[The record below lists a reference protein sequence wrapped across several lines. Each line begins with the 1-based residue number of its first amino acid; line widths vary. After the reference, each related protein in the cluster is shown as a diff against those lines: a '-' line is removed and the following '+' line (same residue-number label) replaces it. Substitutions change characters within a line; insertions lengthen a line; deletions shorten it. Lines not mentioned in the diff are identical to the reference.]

1 MKRAVVL
8 VLSIALIIMGLLTPS
23 EKAQATNEGD
33 HFIKGSIVAIEACY
47 KSHDTHSDKCLV
59 VVSSNNE
66 HHTGKVLGAVE
77 LGSKVYKEC
86 TDGVCSKDWTKSV
99 GESYLHGGER
109 K

>member
-33 HFIKGSIVAIEACY
+33 HFIKGSVVAIEACY

-66 HHTGKVLGAVE
+66 RHAGKVIGAVE

-86 TDGVCSKDWTKSV
+86 TDGVCSKDWTKNV
-99 GESYLHGGER
+99 GERYLHGGER
-109 K
+109 N